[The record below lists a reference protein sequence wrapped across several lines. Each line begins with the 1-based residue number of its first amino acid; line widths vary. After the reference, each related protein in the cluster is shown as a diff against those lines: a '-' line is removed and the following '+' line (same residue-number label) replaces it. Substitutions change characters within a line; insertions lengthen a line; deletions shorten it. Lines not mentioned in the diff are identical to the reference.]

1 MRAITIGIVLLQIL
15 LIGACSTP
23 SDVINLKNVD
33 LKEFVGRK
41 ITIVGKT
48 VNMKLGAGLEL
59 DNGERIWMDEMDS
72 WPQGYYTEKESK
84 SAQVTGIL
92 IERYDLPVFIP
103 SSNDSTI
110 MQGISVPKGTDIKE
124 AKHRYIITRYTWNEI
139 K

>member
-48 VNMKLGAGLEL
+48 VNMKLGAG
-59 DNGERIWMDEMDS
+59 MDS